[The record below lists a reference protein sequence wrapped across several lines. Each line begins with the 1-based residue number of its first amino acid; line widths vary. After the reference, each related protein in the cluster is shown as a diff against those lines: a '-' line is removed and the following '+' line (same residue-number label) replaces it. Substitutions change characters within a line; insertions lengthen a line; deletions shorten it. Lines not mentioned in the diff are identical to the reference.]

1 MLEAIFFLCLDL
13 IKTLLRKM
21 KLMGQRNFV
30 KNNYEPLDGSIEKVN
45 KITFFHPKG
54 LKNCETFQRCPKKS
68 LKCNNIHATLIK
80 EHVLE

>member
-45 KITFFHPKG
+45 NITFFIQ
-54 LKNCETFQRCPKKS
+54 NCETFSRCHKKIFGNVKIS
-68 LKCNNIHATLIK
+68 MLH
-80 EHVLE
+80 

>member
-30 KNNYEPLDGSIEKVN
+30 KNNYKPLDGSIEKVN
-45 KITFFHPKG
+45 
-54 LKNCETFQRCPKKS
+54 
-68 LKCNNIHATLIK
+68 
-80 EHVLE
+80 